1 MNIIKPGFQM
11 GSSQIRVQR
20 IQQWWMVGL
29 YKIQQTTHHQTT
41 CRLCMRYT
49 LPHPFKSSSR
59 GTKLGM
65 LHFFQQMKT
74 RMSRTNPTF
83 VQKKTSRTNDC
94 SFQNKTAV
102 LKSKTPTITELV
114 KEPSPWKQSERQPEL
129 VEFED
134 GASDVPFTTV
144 PFLPALH
151 SQNRENSV
159 GYMAII

>member
-1 MNIIKPGFQM
+1 MVDGGF
-11 GSSQIRVQR
+11 VQNP
-20 IQQWWMVGL
+20 IDNSPSNYLPAMYG
-29 YKIQQTTHHQTT
+29 
-41 CRLCMRYT
+41 YT

-65 LHFFQQMKT
+65 PHFFQQMQT

-114 KEPSPWKQSERQPEL
+114 KEPSPCK
-129 VEFED
+129 
-134 GASDVPFTTV
+134 
-144 PFLPALH
+144 
-151 SQNRENSV
+151 
-159 GYMAII
+159 